1 MPTYDYQCKKC
12 AAVIELLHKAGE
24 PPELVHEDCGGELV
38 RCINSIQV
46 VYRGEGWA
54 RRG

>member
-1 MPTYDYQCKKC
+1 MPTYDYQCITC
-12 AAVIELLHKAGE
+12 EAVIELLHKADE
-24 PPELVHEDCGGELV
+24 PPELVHEDCGGELL
-38 RCINSIQV
+38 RKITTAQV